1 MKIHTLNK
9 SFKFLGV
16 LSALSLLVASCDEH
30 ERIDNDIHVG
40 YILCSDGQVVSPDYC
55 EQSGKE
61 AVAVV
66 FHVFSPDENSGD
78 GLAVSLKEQRP
89 QAFSDTLG
97 VSQGTSASTEKLDG
111 NANTFSLYSNRNAG
125 SPMAETAFS
134 AWRYGQSA
142 YIPSVAEMRLL
153 FSSRSFV
160 NTLIERFGGDMISS
174 EPDNCWY
181 WTSTEVSGQTTVKAW
196 LYSLGTGTMQE
207 TPKTETYPVRLIVT
221 INK

>member
-1 MKIHTLNK
+1 
-9 SFKFLGV
+9 
-16 LSALSLLVASCDEH
+16 
-30 ERIDNDIHVG
+30 
-40 YILCSDGQVVSPDYC
+40 
-55 EQSGKE
+55 
-61 AVAVV
+61 
-66 FHVFSPDENSGD
+66 
-78 GLAVSLKEQRP
+78 
-89 QAFSDTLG
+89 
-97 VSQGTSASTEKLDG
+97 
-111 NANTFSLYSNRNAG
+111 
-125 SPMAETAFS
+125 MAETAFS

-160 NTLIERFGGDMISS
+160 NTLIERFGGDRISS

>member
-1 MKIHTLNK
+1 MKKHTVNK
-9 SFKFLGV
+9 TFRFLGV
-16 LSALSLLVASCDEH
+16 LLAFSLLVVSCDDH
-30 ERIDNDIHVG
+30 EWIDNGIHVG
-40 YILCSDGQVVSPDYC
+40 YVLCSDGQVVSPDYY
-55 EQSGKE
+55 ELYGKE
-61 AVAVV
+61 AVAIV
-66 FHVFSPDENSGD
+66 FHVFSPDEKAGD

-89 QAFSDTLG
+89 LAFSDTLG

-134 AWRYGQSA
+134 AWRYRQSA

-153 FSSRSFV
+153 FSSRSLV
-160 NTLIERFGGDMISS
+160 NSMIERFGGDKISS

-181 WTSTEVSGQTTVKAW
+181 WTSTEVSGQTTAKAW

>member
-1 MKIHTLNK
+1 MKTHTVK
-9 SFKFLGV
+9 KHFKFLVV
-16 LSALSLLVASCDEH
+16 LLALSILVASCDDH
-30 ERIDNDIHVG
+30 ERIDNVIHVG
-40 YILCSDGQVVSPDYC
+40 HVLCSDGQVVSPDFC

-61 AVAVV
+61 AVAIV
-66 FHVFSPDENSGD
+66 FHVFSPDEKSGE

-89 QAFSDTLG
+89 QAFSDTIG
-97 VSQGTSASTEKLDG
+97 VSQGTSASTEMLDG

-125 SPMAETAFS
+125 SPMAETAFG

-153 FSSRSFV
+153 FGSRSFV
-160 NTLIERFGGDMISS
+160 NTLIERFGGDRISS

-181 WTSTEVSGQTTVKAW
+181 WTSTEVSGQTTAKAW